1 MNIESDAKEFP
12 VAHAVDDVADEVVVV
27 GVPVEVVAVEP
38 PVKVMIDP
46 GVVEPPIEELVDPVM
61 VEPFV
66 IALAV
71 AMVGLMFR
79 EAVFEVPP
87 PTGVTTVT
95 CTVPGSAM
103 SVAST
108 VAVSCVGDT

>member
-1 MNIESDAKEFP
+1 
-12 VAHAVDDVADEVVVV
+12 VVVEA
-27 GVPVEVVAVEP
+27 PVEVVAVEP

-46 GVVEPPIEELVDPVM
+46 VVVEPPIEELVDPGI

-66 IALAV
+66 IVPAV
-71 AMVGLMFR
+71 AMVGLMVR
-79 EAVFEVPP
+79 ETVLEVPP
-87 PTGVTTVT
+87 LGGGVTTVT